1 MFKKIMVV
9 SEKIIYVDIMPFNA
23 FQINVQSD
31 INFSNRTI
39 LRSGKSLVDLVPFY
53 DIEIEVGRRRRWK
66 SLTTLEGK

>member
-1 MFKKIMVV
+1 MVV
-9 SEKIIYVDIMPFNA
+9 SEKIIYVDIMPFNT

>member
-1 MFKKIMVV
+1 MVV
-9 SEKIIYVDIMPFNA
+9 SDEIIYVDIMPFNA

-39 LRSGKSLVDLVPFY
+39 LRPRKSLVNPVPFH
-53 DIEIEVGRRRRWK
+53 DIEIEVGRRRWK